1 MTKAERESKI
11 RHIHHCLNIAERDY
25 PEATSRELQSAIEDL
40 GNVCLDLLM
49 SAIWKRIDR
58 SLGAVVYVV
67 LAIIVAMAFL
77 SVAGGLVLYVL
88 DFIKWVWHFL

>member
-11 RHIHHCLNIAERDY
+11 RHIHQCLNIAERDY

-40 GNVCLDLLM
+40 EDVYLDLLV

-58 SLGAVVYVV
+58 SLGAVLYTI
-67 LAIIVAMAFL
+67 LAVFAAMVFL
-77 SVAGGLVLYVL
+77 SLAGGLALYVW
-88 DFIKWVWHFL
+88 DFIKWVWHVL